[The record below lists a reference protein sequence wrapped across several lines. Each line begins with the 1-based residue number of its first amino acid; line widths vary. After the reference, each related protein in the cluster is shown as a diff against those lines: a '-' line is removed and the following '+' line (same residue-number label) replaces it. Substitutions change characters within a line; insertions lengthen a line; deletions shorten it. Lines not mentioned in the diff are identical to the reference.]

1 MNKQLG
7 IGLIIAGCAALL
19 GIGIIIDAVG
29 GVTIRTN
36 IAPDTTAL
44 TVFDPL
50 LPGAFVKPTWTTMK
64 DSVHRAVELV
74 LVTQVKEYLLVRT
87 NFSFGNA
94 RISVPCDIVSGS
106 ARLALVGQQS
116 GDVISSV
123 SVEILPPG
131 PDCVR

>member
-1 MNKQLG
+1 MNKQVG
-7 IGLIIAGCAALL
+7 IGLLVAGCVGLL

-29 GVTIRTN
+29 GVSIRTN
-36 IAPDTTAL
+36 IALDTMAL

-50 LPGAFVKPTWTTMK
+50 LPGASVKPTWTVAK
-64 DSVHRAVELV
+64 DSINRTVELV
-74 LVTQVKEYLLVRT
+74 LVTQTKEYMLVHT

-94 RISVPCDIVSGS
+94 RILVPCDVVSGK
-106 ARLALVGQQS
+106 ARLELVGQQNR
-116 GDVISSV
+116 DVISSV

>member
-7 IGLIIAGCAALL
+7 IGLIIAGCVALL

-29 GVTIRTN
+29 GVSIRTN

-50 LPGAFVKPTWTTMK
+50 LPGASVKPTWTTMK
-64 DSVHRAVELV
+64 DAVHRAVELI
-74 LVTQVKEYLLVRT
+74 LVTQIKEYHLIRT
-87 NFSFGNA
+87 SFSYGNA
-94 RISVPCDIVSGS
+94 RILVPCDVTPGS
-106 ARLALVGQQS
+106 ARLELVGQQS